1 MKKFVALFL
10 ALLLALPLLSS
21 CARLNT
27 DGLLTAAP
35 DLIRRSAF
43 FNDIYYGAG
52 IPYNSLAEPAIGVY
66 YYADPDFLS
75 KHGFSTVDELKA
87 MTQEVFS
94 SAYCEDIFQYAFS
107 GFAAEGGYVYARYS
121 SSQAVNLRDEEETI
135 LVSSTQEGMLNQVGS
150 TAYHYDTL
158 RIAEVGGDYAKVAI
172 TVTVTY
178 LPDEEHPDGYT
189 QEDELL
195 IRFVYQ
201 DGWRIDSATY

>member
-1 MKKFVALFL
+1 M
-10 ALLLALPLLSS
+10 
-21 CARLNT
+21 RRE
-27 DGLLTAAP
+27 GLT
-35 DLIRRSAF
+35 
-43 FNDIYYGAG
+43 
-52 IPYNSLAEPAIGVY
+52 
-66 YYADPDFLS
+66 
-75 KHGFSTVDELKA
+75 
-87 MTQEVFS
+87 
-94 SAYCEDIFQYAFS
+94 C
-107 GFAAEGGYVYARYS
+107 FAASMTRFRRGFRYARYS

-135 LVSSTQEGMLNQVGS
+135 LVSSAQEGMLNQVGS